1 MFCKLSFQIVIAY
14 FILYTFDYILYVLEC
29 GYFEILG
36 NGFLKYA
43 YAMRPIK
50 IWWIYSKIMSADIK

>member
-14 FILYTFDYILYVLEC
+14 FIFYTFDYVLYVLEC

-43 YAMRPIK
+43 YTMRPIK
-50 IWWIYSKIMSADIK
+50 I